1 MRLGKWRTRARSAA
15 AVAAV
20 AVGLAACGGQV
31 PPGPDV
37 VARIGAMEVHSGEFE
52 AYLDRMI
59 GDPEAV
65 LASEVLSQLFDQFLD
80 ERILVQLARDRKLI
94 AREGTVR
101 PRLAI
106 DALLREELAEEPSE
120 QEIAAWYA
128 AHRAEFS
135 RPERVRVRQILTE
148 DRAEAEEA
156 SRQLAAGA
164 DFEALARRLSRDPS
178 AASGGVQGEMSRE
191 DLPPAFADVIFA
203 LPPGGVSAV
212 VPAAYGFH
220 VFQVVQRSPAEV
232 VPLHRVRA
240 EVAERLRQERA
251 DRRVAELVREGR
263 AHYNVVVYD
272 RNLPFNYQGSHGHDN
287 ASKAR

>member
-1 MRLGKWRTRARSAA
+1 MGTRKWRRDARMAAALAA
-15 AVAAV
+15 AVM
-20 AVGLAACGGQV
+20 GLAACRGPV

-37 VARIGAMEVHSGEFE
+37 VARIGAVEVHYGEFE
-52 AYLDRMI
+52 AYLDRMV
-59 GDPEAV
+59 GDSEAV

-94 AREGTVR
+94 AQGGTAR

-106 DALLREELAEEPSE
+106 DALLREELAEQPSE
-120 QEIAAWYA
+120 EEIAAWYA
-128 AHRAEFS
+128 AHRVEFS

-156 SRQLAAGA
+156 IRQLAGGA
-164 DFEALARRLSRDPS
+164 DFETLARRVSQDPS
-178 AASGGVQGEMSRE
+178 AATGGVQGEMSRE

-203 LPPGGVSAV
+203 LDPGGVSAI

-220 VFQVVQRSPAEV
+220 VFQVVERSPAEV
-232 VPLHRVRA
+232 VPLHRARA
-240 EVAERLRQERA
+240 QVAERLRQERA

-263 AHYNVVVYD
+263 GRYNVIVYE
-272 RNLPFNYQGSHGHDN
+272 RNLPFNYQGSHGNDN
-287 ASKAR
+287 ARKAR